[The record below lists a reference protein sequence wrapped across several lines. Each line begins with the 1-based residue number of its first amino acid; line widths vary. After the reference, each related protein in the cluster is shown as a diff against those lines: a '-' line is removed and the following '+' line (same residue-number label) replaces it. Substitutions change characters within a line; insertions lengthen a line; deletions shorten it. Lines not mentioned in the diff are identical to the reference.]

1 MNKKTSLIFVICY
14 MAYTAIYIA
23 RLNLSMASP
32 GMLETN
38 VLDKAQ
44 VGMLGSVFSVVYAVG
59 RLANGCLSD
68 KKAPWIMIC
77 TGLII
82 SSVSNIV
89 IGLFPPFI
97 GILLL
102 WGCNAF
108 AQSMLWSS
116 VLKIVAAIYPEKVA
130 KKKTSYM
137 VTSVATGN
145 ILGILLNT
153 YIINA
158 FGLNFAFIIPGTI
171 TLLMSTF
178 VFVST
183 HRIKISEVK
192 EEISIS
198 MLDLFKDNRIKT
210 ILFPALF
217 HGMMKDNISLWM
229 TVIFVDRYG
238 INLTASAYFVLFI
251 PIVGFVGRMIYPFCY
266 KLCRENEHR
275 VSVFG
280 FIVCVLFSIPI
291 VFEAV
296 PPVIAAICLSMI
308 YTAVSVVNT
317 SILSIFPI
325 RFVYC
330 GKVASVSGI
339 IDFATYLGAGIAS
352 MIYGVAI
359 KYMGYSPMFISWAV
373 ISLISVIILKRISC
387 QD

>member
-339 IDFATYLGAGIAS
+339 MDFATYLGAGIAS